1 MSRPS
6 MGTYFGDDPSSL
18 PLHRDSHVGIN
29 MSGLDP
35 ITGAMSGTLP
45 SSAYPPSPN
54 SLRAAQ
60 SAHGHGSSSYAKFQ
74 HQAVTSPRSLHSHQP
89 GYQQQNANDAGFDR
103 YSLDPSQQSAGAS
116 YRSDG
121 LARSLSMGHGSQHGG
136 SRSSSNAAAAA
147 AASAAGMFLSPQSG
161 NAQAHPVS
169 STSPSSATNYASQA
183 YLSATSPAGSRHSS
197 FIMSGGS
204 SSTTSPQNA
213 YSSGLPPG
221 PGPSH
226 PGSLL
231 PAYSNSNSRRS
242 SNAMDTSG
250 SSSSYQSTALPRS
263 PNSSHEALM
272 SNKAYSPNTSH
283 PHRFSTNLGGIPQI
297 RSSSN
302 ESGGANLMDISTA
315 RDSRSPHQTGLKQ
328 RSSNQ
333 HLAQQYDTGAA
344 GLGDLSD
351 SLPYAYQG
359 NSVQLG
365 GTSGGSQFL
374 HASSNRSSQQAG
386 PPRSSGE
393 GAYGSASGG
402 GAAGL
407 WPSSISGN
415 HRSSMILDPSRGLSN
430 SGMGGSG
437 ADRSG
442 YNTARNSVMYL
453 DSSSLAPQGL
463 GIGSSGSMT
472 TASDNSRTSSASKRE
487 SGVHRSSR
495 RNDGFRRV
503 RDFDDLRPVI
513 DKSTAAA
520 TGAAAISDGKAATA
534 AAIATSRR
542 ADPAGGFVSPLKA
555 LTAYLHH
562 TYHLVNPAFFYE
574 LSFNPRRVLTKPSK
588 PVQND
593 GRDNEESD
601 YILYVN
607 DWLGTEEGHK
617 YLILDILGQGT
628 FGQVVKC
635 QDMTTHEIV
644 AVKVI
649 KNKPAYFN
657 QSMMEVTVL
666 EMLNGNWDPNDE
678 HHILRLKDTFI
689 HAKHLCLVL
698 ELLSSNLYELIK
710 QNSFQGL
717 STSLVR
723 VFTAQLLDAL
733 TVLNEARL
741 IHCDLKPE
749 NILLKTLQ
757 TPSIKLVDFGSACHE
772 KQTVYT
778 YIQSRFY
785 RSPEV
790 LLGLPY
796 NSAIDMWSLGCIAV
810 ELFLGLPLFP
820 GTSEYNQI
828 CRIVEMLGLP
838 PQWMLENGKQ
848 TQEFFS
854 VYTDEFGRKSY
865 RLKSLEQYSKEHN
878 VQEQPSK
885 KYFKATTLPDIV
897 KTYPMSRKSG
907 KSADMQKEMANRS
920 SFIDF
925 VSGLLSMNPHER
937 WTPQQA
943 KLHPFITGE
952 KFTKPFRPPP
962 VDALGAHASNAS
974 ASSSARSKSSDA
986 SKHPYGG
993 LLPHSSSAKPSN
1005 KAFQDA
1011 AAYNQHLAQQQAY
1024 NSAAA
1029 RQQAQQLMNNPYTR
1043 DDAAGLQAAE
1053 AKAAAKAQAA
1063 QLAQAQA
1070 HAQAQQQF
1078 DIRHSLPSSTSS
1090 YYQGGSNSSGSRQQR
1105 GDNRLSMIPPQLAKL
1120 GLEQSLGGGQG
1131 VASIVN
1137 RDDPLREWERRQN
1150 GLAPSSASGTGGGSS
1165 GKHRQSTANY
1175 QQLDLLQQQAE
1186 LGGGWSGSGWDIS
1199 GLAQQGGG
1207 AGGVTSSGSA
1217 GGGGGFSVVV
1227 DGSQDRSGGRGMG
1240 LQNPHDTSM
1249 ASLSSP
1255 GIAAPPAAYASSG
1268 AAGVGGNNVG
1278 AGGGARYQSGL
1289 SGAGMGGY
1297 GLGGM
1302 QSSSS
1307 SSSANQSTLPFD
1319 IYDSGM
1325 ASLMPPALTPV
1336 RIQDRDASHRHS
1348 TQPHSS
1354 SQQAYLQQQQQ
1365 QQHLAQYQ
1373 HQQQQQQQQ
1382 QQASRDKRRDGSGG
1396 SGGLDMLG
1404 GFGGL

>member
-1 MSRPS
+1 MSRHS
-6 MGTYFGDDPSSL
+6 GAFFGDDVNSL
-18 PLHRDSHVGIN
+18 PLHNDPHVGIN
-29 MSGLDP
+29 MSGLDALNAQHS
-35 ITGAMSGTLP
+35 AMAANNP
-45 SSAYPPSPN
+45 YPPSP
-54 SLRAAQ
+54 SSVR
-60 SAHGHGSSSYAKFQ
+60 SPHSSHGHTSSSTKYTQGASSSSS
-74 HQAVTSPRSLHSHQP
+74 AATANYTSPRLHHSQAAAFGLTDP
-89 GYQQQNANDAGFDR
+89 SSSSSERYSFDNQQQQQQPQQHHHL
-103 YSLDPSQQSAGAS
+103 SSQAA
-116 YRSDG
+116 YRNEG
-121 LARSLSMGHGSQHGG
+121 LGRSLSMGHGSHPSQ
-136 SRSSSNAAAAA
+136 SRS
-147 AASAAGMFLSPQSG
+147 ASHTSATGSAMYLSPQTG
-161 NAQAHPVS
+161 AAQASGSNS
-169 STSPSSATNYASQA
+169 SSGHGTANYLSSLSPS
-183 YLSATSPAGSRHSS
+183 GMRHSS
-197 FIMSGGS
+197 FISGGGGGS
-204 SSTTSPQNA
+204 GVASNLSPQSS
-213 YSSGLPPG
+213 YSGLPNLSSG
-221 PGPSH
+221 SSH
-226 PGSLL
+226 PASLL
-231 PAYSNSNSRRS
+231 PAPQMLSSPYSNHSSHRS

-250 SSSSYQSTALPRS
+250 SSIRDPASGNP
-263 PNSSHEALM
+263 
-272 SNKAYSPNTSH
+272 YSPNTSQSS
-283 PHRFSTNLGGIPQI
+283 RF
-297 RSSSN
+297 SSSN
-302 ESGGANLMDISTA
+302 NAASSGPSAPRAGGHDPSNFMDVSSP
-315 RDSRSPHQTGLKQ
+315 RDAARSPRQLTHRTSQQQLSHQYAG
-328 RSSNQ
+328 SGS
-333 HLAQQYDTGAA
+333 A

-351 SLPYAYQG
+351 GLPYAYHSNQAHG
-359 NSVQLG
+359 QQT
-365 GTSGGSQFL
+365 GTAQYLSSGGRPSGGAY
-374 HASSNRSSQQAG
+374 ASSSQ
-386 PPRSSGE
+386 
-393 GAYGSASGG
+393 
-402 GAAGL
+402 AAGSL
-407 WPSSISGN
+407 WPSGDAGSG
-415 HRSSMILDPSRGLSN
+415 RGSMILDPSSR
-430 SGMGGSG
+430 
-437 ADRSG
+437 DRSSDS
-442 YNTARNSVMYL
+442 TARNSVIYS
-453 DSSSLAPQGL
+453 DGTSFAQHGL
-463 GIGSSGSMT
+463 GIGSTGSMT
-472 TASDNSRTSSASKRE
+472 TASDNSRTSSARRDAGSSIRP
-487 SGVHRSSR
+487 SR
-495 RNDGFRRV
+495 RSEGFRRV

-520 TGAAAISDGKAATA
+520 SGAAAISDGKAATA
-534 AAIATSRR
+534 AARATSRR

-588 PVQND
+588 PVQNE

-796 NSAIDMWSLGCIAV
+796 SSAIDMWSLGCIAV

-838 PQWMLENGKQ
+838 PQWMLDNGKQ

-907 KSADMQKEMANRS
+907 KSADVQKEMANRS

-925 VSGLLSMNPHER
+925 VTGLLNMNPHER

-952 KFTKPFRPPP
+952 KFVKPFRPPLVP
-962 VDALGAHASNAS
+962 TGASITS
-974 ASSSARSKSSDA
+974 ASSSSSRPKTSDA

-993 LLPHSSSAKPSN
+993 LVQQSSSSRASN
-1005 KAFQDA
+1005 KTFQDA

-1024 NSAAA
+1024 LSAAA
-1029 RQQAQQLMNNPYTR
+1029 RQQAQPVLNNPYAR
-1043 DDAAGLQAAE
+1043 EEAANAQAAAE
-1053 AKAAAKAQAA
+1053 AKAVAKAQAA
-1063 QLAQAQA
+1063 QMAQM
-1070 HAQAQQQF
+1070 QQQQQQYNA
-1078 DIRHSLPSSTSS
+1078 RHSMAVAPSN
-1090 YYQGGSNSSGSRQQR
+1090 YYGGGDDGSGQR
-1105 GDNRLSMIPPQLAKL
+1105 RADNRLSMIPPQLAKL
-1120 GLEQSLGGGQG
+1120 GLDPSLAAGQNMAG
-1131 VASIVN
+1131 LVN

-1150 GLAPSSASGTGGGSS
+1150 GLAPSSAANMSS
-1165 GKHRQSTANY
+1165 SSKKRQSANY

-1186 LGGGWSGSGWDIS
+1186 MGGGWAGVGSG
-1199 GLAQQGGG
+1199 
-1207 AGGVTSSGSA
+1207 AGSGSA
-1217 GGGGGFSVVV
+1217 AWDHAMMGKGGTGGGGSFSVVV
-1227 DGSQDRSGGRGMG
+1227 DGSQDRMGKGSGGG
-1240 LQNPHDTSM
+1240 
-1249 ASLSSP
+1249 
-1255 GIAAPPAAYASSG
+1255 GIAAPPAAYSSG
-1268 AAGVGGNNVG
+1268 S
-1278 AGGGARYQSGL
+1278 GGGSGGMARYQTSPGL
-1289 SGAGMGGY
+1289 GY
-1297 GLGGM
+1297 GVNGATSMSTSHSSGGG
-1302 QSSSS
+1302 SGG
-1307 SSSANQSTLPFD
+1307 SANASTLPFD
-1319 IYDSGM
+1319 IYDAGM
-1325 ASLMPPALTPV
+1325 ANLLPPSLTPV
-1336 RIQDRDASHRHS
+1336 RIQDRDQHLQQQQQAAQQQAH
-1348 TQPHSS
+1348 Q
-1354 SQQAYLQQQQQ
+1354 QQAYLQYAAMQATREKQHSQQ
-1365 QQHLAQYQ
+1365 
-1373 HQQQQQQQQ
+1373 
-1382 QQASRDKRRDGSGG
+1382 SRRDASLGTGG
-1396 SGGLDMLG
+1396 GGA
-1404 GFGGL
+1404 FGGM